1 MNAQKEEAWREAQR
15 RCRLSDEEVR
25 MAKELG
31 FQPKSLIKNIP
42 SRSQQWKA
50 PVNEWVRSL
59 YEQKIGSK
67 KPLVITNPAA
77 PAPRPRVVEFRDPDN
92 PWPDHPEI
100 PHLRPVEMDD
110 DFEEDYSRFEPPS
123 DDDIDEQNGILLRR
137 QRLFRWAAQSV
148 AVAVSELAAVQ
159 KVAAFGAAAQP
170 LKMEVPRFSQFR
182 RFRIEV
188 FHECADLDLAIWMN
202 DFADLKAFKKAVGR
216 GLKIVQNTPYGG
228 VAQHQVDIHLFDA
241 ASDKYRG
248 RLCVFGVCPK
258 PGKRECRVPGCGA
271 HPFLQQFAD
280 YRFNPGR
287 FAGEPKVMLFDRDS
301 GFLVRMPRIE
311 GQVCEVRWRER
322 ADIYGSVLDDDFDRD
337 IPL

>member
-1 MNAQKEEAWREAQR
+1 MNAQKEESWREAQR

-42 SRSQQWKA
+42 ARSQQWKS

-67 KPLVITNPAA
+67 KPRVVTNLAA

-100 PHLRPVEMDD
+100 PDLPPIEMDD
-110 DFEEDYSRFEPPS
+110 DFEEDSRFEPPS
-123 DDDIDEQNGILLRR
+123 SEDIDEENSILLRR

-148 AVAVSELAAVQ
+148 AVAASELAAVR
-159 KVAAFGAAAQP
+159 KVAAFGAAALP
-170 LKMEVPRFSQFR
+170 LKMEVPRFRQFR
-182 RFRIEV
+182 QHRIEV

-202 DFADLKAFKKAVGR
+202 DFADLKGLKKALSR

-228 VAQHQVDIHLFDA
+228 VANHQVDVHLFDA
-241 ASDKYRG
+241 ASDEYRG

-271 HPFLQQFAD
+271 HPFLQQFAH

-287 FAGEPKVMLFDRDS
+287 FAGEPQVMLFDRDS
-301 GFLVRMPRIE
+301 GFLIRMPRIE
-311 GQVCEVRWRER
+311 GQVRELRWRER
-322 ADIYGSVLDDDFDRD
+322 RDIDGSVLDDDFDRD
-337 IPL
+337 LPF